1 MATFNKISPCLWFDG
16 NAEEA
21 AAFYTKVFDDSRVV
35 RTVRNPASAFGE
47 EGDVLL
53 VDFVLEGLQFTALN
67 GGPMFTFSEAISFQ
81 LLCKDQAEI
90 DRYWDAL
97 VEGGEEQPCGWL
109 KDRFG
114 VSWQRIRN
122 ETASSGVNCGP
133 PFSAVIWRPSISKS
147 TSIVV
152 PACGPSPE
160 YGSVRRMRPSN
171 TFV

>member
-35 RTVRNPASAFGE
+35 RTVRNTPSAMGA

-67 GGPMFTFSEAISFQ
+67 GCPMFTFSEAISFQ
-81 LLCKDQAEI
+81 LLCQDQAEI

-114 VSWQRIRN
+114 VSWQIAPTSMYEIMDSGDPELIDRVFKVVL
-122 ETASSGVNCGP
+122 SSFGKPDLAEIQAAAEG
-133 PFSAVIWRPSISKS
+133 
-147 TSIVV
+147 
-152 PACGPSPE
+152 
-160 YGSVRRMRPSN
+160 
-171 TFV
+171 

>member
-21 AAFYTKVFDDSRVV
+21 AAFYTKVFDNSEIV
-35 RTVRNPASAFGE
+35 RTVRNTPSAMGE

-53 VDFVLEGLQFTALN
+53 VDFVIEGLQFTALN

-97 VEGGEEQPCGWL
+97 VEEEQPCGWL

-114 VSWQRIRN
+114 VSWQIAPTSMYEIMDSGDPDLIDRVFKVVL
-122 ETASSGVNCGP
+122 SSFGKPDLAEIEAAAKG
-133 PFSAVIWRPSISKS
+133 
-147 TSIVV
+147 
-152 PACGPSPE
+152 
-160 YGSVRRMRPSN
+160 
-171 TFV
+171 

>member
-35 RTVRNPASAFGE
+35 RTVRNTPSAMGA

-67 GGPMFTFSEAISFQ
+67 GGPLFTFSEAISFQ
-81 LLCKDQAEI
+81 LLCQDQAEI

-114 VSWQRIRN
+114 VSWQIAPTSMYEIMDSGDPELIDRVFKVVL
-122 ETASSGVNCGP
+122 SSFGKPDLAEIQAAAEG
-133 PFSAVIWRPSISKS
+133 
-147 TSIVV
+147 
-152 PACGPSPE
+152 
-160 YGSVRRMRPSN
+160 
-171 TFV
+171 

>member
-21 AAFYTKVFDDSRVV
+21 AAFYTKVFDDSKVV
-35 RTVRNPASAFGE
+35 RTVRNTPSAMGA

-90 DRYWDAL
+90 DRYWEKLSAHP
-97 VEGGEEQPCGWL
+97 ENEQCGWC

-114 VSWQRIRN
+114 LSWQVTPLVLD
-122 ETASSGVNCGP
+122 EVMASGDRAAIDRVTQAFLPMHKLDVAAIERAAAGK
-133 PFSAVIWRPSISKS
+133 A
-147 TSIVV
+147 
-152 PACGPSPE
+152 AE
-160 YGSVRRMRPSN
+160 A
-171 TFV
+171 